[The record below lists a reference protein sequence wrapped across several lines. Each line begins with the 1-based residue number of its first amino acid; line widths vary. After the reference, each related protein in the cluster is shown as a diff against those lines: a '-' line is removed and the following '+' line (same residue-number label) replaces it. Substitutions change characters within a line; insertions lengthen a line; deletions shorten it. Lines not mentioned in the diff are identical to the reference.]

1 MTRCRDVTG
10 HTASTASAR
19 IVDANALTDAQDT
32 CDERSTLPDDAQ
44 ALIARTDWSRTPLGA
59 SGTWP
64 QSLRTAV
71 DIVIHSPMPML
82 LLWGP
87 QLTQIYNNGFAMLAG
102 SKHPH
107 AFGQPAHLIWPELQ
121 DFTDPI
127 YRAVLQGQVRTY
139 SERRFTLQR
148 QGVESDFWLDLTYSP
163 IRDENT
169 QVAGIL
175 VTAIETNERRR
186 IALELQRRSEESLKA
201 QRDTEERLQLA
212 LAATDAVGTWDW
224 DIGEDRFIADAHFAQ
239 LHGIDPAHASQL
251 PISDYLQGV
260 HPEDRALIAR
270 SIKHCIT
277 HGTEYAEEYRLL
289 KADGELRWV
298 FARGRCYKDHH
309 GRPVRFLG
317 AALDLTE
324 RKHTEQALRQSQ
336 TELQLIINAM
346 PILISYVD
354 HEERFRLNNAA
365 YLDWY
370 GLTPQELYGRTIRE
384 VIGEE
389 AYFLRAPYIA
399 EALAG
404 RPCSF
409 SLYTPHRDGSNRHAL
424 MNYLPRHGADGSVNG
439 FYIFVIDE
447 SERKKTEEALR
458 NLNETLEERV
468 SARTEQL
475 AQANQRLQNEMFER
489 ERAEDAL
496 RHAQKMEAV
505 GQLTGG
511 IAHDFNNMLTGIIGS
526 LDLMQRYIADGR
538 ADEIGRF
545 TEAAVSSA
553 NRAAALTH
561 RLLAFSRRQS
571 LDRKTLNVNELIH
584 SLEDL
589 IRRTKGDPIEL
600 TLRLA
605 DDVWP
610 ISTDVSQLENALLNL
625 VINARDAMPDGGE
638 LLIETANVY
647 LDGNDITTLEPVKA
661 GDYLM
666 LAVSDNGT
674 GMTPSVR
681 AKAFDPFFTTKPIGQ
696 GTGLGLSM
704 IYGFAQQS
712 GGHVS
717 LDSLP
722 NQGTCVRLYLPRL
735 NLLEPERPVVETLSA
750 APTAT
755 CGETVVVVEDDP
767 AVRMLVLD
775 LLKELGYLAHE
786 AADASAA
793 LPLLESELR
802 VDLLVTDVGLP
813 GMNGRQLAEIARQH
827 RPGLKVLFMTGY
839 AQKAAERQG
848 FLEDGMDMVAKPF
861 SIEVLANKIRE
872 MINQTPSLEA

>member
-1 MTRCRDVTG
+1 M
-10 HTASTASAR
+10 
-19 IVDANALTDAQDT
+19 NAAPT
-32 CDERSTLPDDAQ
+32 PDDAQ
-44 ALIARTDWSRTPLGA
+44 ALIARIDWSRTPLGA
-59 SGTWP
+59 AGTWP

-148 QGVESDFWLDLTYSP
+148 EGKESDFWLDLTYSP
-163 IRDENT
+163 IRDEDA

-239 LHGIDPAHASQL
+239 LHGIDPALASQL

-409 SLYTPHRDGSNRHAL
+409 SLYTPHRDGSSRHAL

-468 SARTEQL
+468 NARTEQL

>member
-1 MTRCRDVTG
+1 MNAVPTG
-10 HTASTASAR
+10 S
-19 IVDANALTDAQDT
+19 
-32 CDERSTLPDDAQ
+32 DAQ
-44 ALIARTDWSRTPLGA
+44 ALIARLDWTCTPLGA
-59 SGTWP
+59 ASDWP

-87 QLTQIYNNGFAMLAG
+87 QLTQIYNDGFALLAG

-107 AFGQPAHLIWPELQ
+107 AFGQPTHQIWPELK

-127 YRAVLQGQVRTY
+127 YSAVLQGQVRTY
-139 SERRFTLQR
+139 SEQRFTLQR
-148 QGVESDFWLDLTYSP
+148 DGNDSDFWLDLTYSP
-163 IRDENT
+163 IRDEHAD
-169 QVAGIL
+169 VAGIL

-186 IALELQRRSEESLKA
+186 IALELEQRSAASLKA
-201 QRDTEERLQLA
+201 QRETEERLQLA

-239 LHGIDPAHASQL
+239 LHGIDPLLASQL
-251 PISDYLQGV
+251 PISDYLEAV
-260 HPEDRALIAR
+260 HPEDRSMVTR
-270 SIKHCIT
+270 GIKQCIT
-277 HGTEYAEEYRLL
+277 QGSEYAEEYRLL
-289 KADGELRWV
+289 QPDGQLRWV

-309 GRPVRFLG
+309 GRPIRFLG

-354 HEERFRLNNAA
+354 SEERFRLNNAA

-384 VIGEE
+384 VLGEE
-389 AYFLRAPYIA
+389 AYALRAEYIA

-404 RPCSF
+404 RTCCF
-409 SLYTPHRDGSNRHAL
+409 SISTPHRDGSTRQAL
-424 MNYLPRHGADGSVNG
+424 MNYLPRHGPDGAVNG

-447 SERKKTEEALR
+447 TERKQTEEALR

-468 SARTEQL
+468 AARTQQL
-475 AQANQRLQNEMFER
+475 AEANQRLQNEMFER

-538 ADEIGRF
+538 TAEIGRF

-571 LDRKTLNVNELIH
+571 LDRKPLNANELIH

-589 IRRTKGDPIEL
+589 LSRTKGDHIEL
-600 TLRLA
+600 KLQLA
-605 DDVWP
+605 DEAWP
-610 ISTDVSQLENALLNL
+610 VSTDVSQLENALLNL

-638 LLIETANVY
+638 LRIETANVY
-647 LDGNDITTLEPVKA
+647 LDSSDINILEPVKA

-666 LAVSDNGT
+666 IAVSDNGT
-674 GMTPSVR
+674 GMTPKVL

-717 LDSLP
+717 LFSLP
-722 NQGTCVRLYLPRL
+722 GQGTSVRLFLPRL
-735 NLLEPERPVVETLSA
+735 HEMEPQDVLAPVIGEAPSA
-750 APTAT
+750 IA
-755 CGETVVVVEDDP
+755 GETVVLVEDDP
-767 AVRMLVLD
+767 AVRMLVFD
-775 LLKELGYLAHE
+775 LLKELGYRAHE
-786 AADASAA
+786 AEDAKTA
-793 LPLLESELR
+793 LPLLESDLR

-827 RPGLKVLFMTGY
+827 RPELKVLFMTGY
-839 AQKAAERQG
+839 AEMAAERQS
-848 FLEDGMDMVAKPF
+848 FLEEGMDMVAKPF
-861 SIEVLANKIRE
+861 SVDLLANKIRT
-872 MINQTPSLEA
+872 MIGQPE

>member
-1 MTRCRDVTG
+1 M
-10 HTASTASAR
+10 
-19 IVDANALTDAQDT
+19 NAVPT
-32 CDERSTLPDDAQ
+32 SNDAQ
-44 ALIARTDWSRTPLGA
+44 ALIARTDWSRSPLGA
-59 SGTWP
+59 AGTWP

-82 LLWGP
+82 LMWGP
-87 QLTQIYNNGFAMLAG
+87 ELTQIYNNGFALLAG

-107 AFGQPAHLIWPELQ
+107 AFGQPAHQIWPELR

-127 YRAVLQGQVRTY
+127 YSAVLQGQVRTY
-139 SERRFTLQR
+139 SEQRFTLQR
-148 QGVESDFWLDLTYSP
+148 DGKDSEFWLDLTYSP
-163 IRDENT
+163 IRDENA

-186 IALELQRRSEESLKA
+186 IALELQQRSDESLRV

-239 LHGIDPAHASQL
+239 LHGIDPARAGQL
-251 PISDYLQGV
+251 PISDYLNGV
-260 HPEDRALIAR
+260 HPEDRALLAR

-289 KADGELRWV
+289 LPGGEQRWV

-324 RKHTEQALRQSQ
+324 RKQTEHALRQSQ
-336 TELQLIINAM
+336 TELQLVINAM

-389 AYFLRAPYIA
+389 AYFLRSPYIG

-409 SLYTPHRDGSNRHAL
+409 SLYTPHRDGSTRHAL
-424 MNYLPRHGADGSVNG
+424 MNYLPRHGADGAVNG

-475 AQANQRLQNEMFER
+475 AQANERLQNEMFER

-526 LDLMQRYIADGR
+526 LDLMQRYIANGR

-545 TEAAVSSA
+545 TDAAVSSA

-571 LDRKTLNVNELIH
+571 LDRKTLDVNALIR

-589 IRRTKGDPIEL
+589 IRRTKGDPIAL

-605 DDVWP
+605 ENLWP
-610 ISTDVSQLENALLNL
+610 VSTDVSQLENALLNL

-666 LAVSDNGT
+666 LAVSDNGS
-674 GMTPSVR
+674 GMTPSVLS
-681 AKAFDPFFTTKPIGQ
+681 KAFDPFFTTKPIGQ

-717 LDSLP
+717 LDSVP
-722 NQGTCVRLYLPRL
+722 GQGTCVRLYLPRL
-735 NLLEPERPVVETLSA
+735 HGSEPERPEAELVEQPASIA
-750 APTAT
+750 A
-755 CGETVVVVEDDP
+755 GETVMVVEDDP

-775 LLKELGYLAHE
+775 LLRELGYNGYE
-786 AADASAA
+786 AEDAKTA
-793 LPLLESELR
+793 LPLLESNVR
-802 VDLLVTDVGLP
+802 VDLLITDVGLP
-813 GMNGRQLAEIARQH
+813 GMNGRQMAEIARQH
-827 RPGLKVLFMTGY
+827 HPKLKVLFMTGY

-861 SIEVLANKIRE
+861 SIELLASKIRT
-872 MINQTPSLEA
+872 MISDTP

>member
-1 MTRCRDVTG
+1 M
-10 HTASTASAR
+10 
-19 IVDANALTDAQDT
+19 NAAP
-32 CDERSTLPDDAQ
+32 SPDDAQ

-59 SGTWP
+59 AGTWP

-148 QGVESDFWLDLTYSP
+148 EGKESDFWLDLTYSP

-239 LHGIDPAHASQL
+239 LHGIDPALASLL

-424 MNYLPRHGADGSVNG
+424 MNYLPRHGADGAVNG

-605 DDVWP
+605 GDVWP

>member
-1 MTRCRDVTG
+1 M
-10 HTASTASAR
+10 
-19 IVDANALTDAQDT
+19 NAVPNTN
-32 CDERSTLPDDAQ
+32 DAQ
-44 ALIARTDWSRTPLGA
+44 ALIARTDWGRSPLGTA
-59 SGTWP
+59 GTWP

-87 QLTQIYNNGFAMLAG
+87 QLTQIYNDGFALLAG

-107 AFGQPAHLIWPELQ
+107 AFGQPAHQIWPELR

-127 YRAVLQGQVRTY
+127 YSAVLQGQVRTY

-148 QGVESDFWLDLTYSP
+148 DGKESDFWLDLTYSP
-163 IRDENT
+163 IRDESA

-186 IALELQRRSEESLKA
+186 IALELQQRSEDSLKA
-201 QRDTEERLQLA
+201 QRESEERLQLA

-239 LHGIDPAHASQL
+239 LHGIDPGMAGQL
-251 PISDYLQGV
+251 PISEYLHGV

-289 KADGELRWV
+289 QANGEVRWV

-309 GRPVRFLG
+309 GRPMRFLG

-409 SLYTPHRDGSNRHAL
+409 SLYTPHRDGSQRHAL
-424 MNYLPRHGADGSVNG
+424 MNYLPRHGADGAVNG

-447 SERKKTEEALR
+447 TERKKTEEALR

-468 SARTEQL
+468 GARTEQL

-526 LDLMQRYIADGR
+526 LDLMQRYIASGR

-545 TEAAVSSA
+545 TDAAVSSA

-571 LDRKTLNVNELIH
+571 LDRKTLDVNELIR

-600 TLRLA
+600 KLHLA
-605 DDVWP
+605 DNVWP
-610 ISTDVSQLENALLNL
+610 VSTDVSQLENALLNL

-647 LDGNDITTLEPVKA
+647 LDGNDITTLELVKA

-681 AKAFDPFFTTKPIGQ
+681 SKAFDPFFTTKPIGQ

-722 NQGTCVRLYLPRL
+722 GQGTCVRLYLPRL
-735 NLLEPERPVVETLSA
+735 YALEPERPVIEAVTETHA
-750 APTAT
+750 VAT
-755 CGETVVVVEDDP
+755 GETVVVVEDDP
-767 AVRMLVLD
+767 AVRMLVMD
-775 LLKELGYLAHE
+775 LLKELGYRAHE
-786 AADASAA
+786 AEDAKGA
-793 LPLLESELR
+793 LPLLESDLR

-813 GMNGRQLAEIARQH
+813 GMNGRQMAEIARQH
-827 RPGLKVLFMTGY
+827 HPGLKVLFMTGY

-861 SIEVLANKIRE
+861 SIEQLAGKIRT
-872 MINQTPSLEA
+872 MISQNP

>member
-1 MTRCRDVTG
+1 M
-10 HTASTASAR
+10 
-19 IVDANALTDAQDT
+19 NAAPT
-32 CDERSTLPDDAQ
+32 PDDAQ
-44 ALIARTDWSRTPLGA
+44 ALIARIDWARTPLGA
-59 SGTWP
+59 AGTWP

-148 QGVESDFWLDLTYSP
+148 EGKESDFWLDLTYSP
-163 IRDENT
+163 IRDEDA

-270 SIKHCIT
+270 AIKHCIT

-409 SLYTPHRDGSNRHAL
+409 SLYTPHRDGSSRHAL

-538 ADEIGRF
+538 AEEIGRF

>member
-1 MTRCRDVTG
+1 M
-10 HTASTASAR
+10 
-19 IVDANALTDAQDT
+19 NAVPTH
-32 CDERSTLPDDAQ
+32 DDAQ
-44 ALIARTDWSRTPLGA
+44 ALIARTDWSRSPLGDA
-59 SGTWP
+59 SAWP

-71 DIVIHSPMPML
+71 DIVLHSPMPML

-102 SKHPH
+102 NKHPH
-107 AFGQPAHLIWPELQ
+107 AFGQPAHLVWPELR

-127 YRAVLQGQVRTY
+127 YSAVLQGQVRTY

-148 QGVESDFWLDLTYSP
+148 EGQESDFWLDLTYSP
-163 IRDENT
+163 IRDET
-169 QVAGIL
+169 AQVAGIL

-186 IALELQRRSEESLKA
+186 IALELKQRSEESLKA
-201 QRDTEERLQLA
+201 QRESEERLQLA

-224 DIGEDRFIADAHFAQ
+224 DIGEDRFIADSHFAQ
-239 LHGIDPAHASQL
+239 LHGVDPARADQL
-251 PISDYLQGV
+251 PISAYLQGV
-260 HPEDRALIAR
+260 HPEDRAMIAR

-289 KADGELRWV
+289 QPDGELRWV

-354 HEERFRLNNAA
+354 REERFRLNNAA

-370 GLTPQELYGRTIRE
+370 GLTPQELYGRTIRD

-404 RPCSF
+404 RSCSF
-409 SLYTPHRDGSNRHAL
+409 SLYTTHRDGSNRHAL
-424 MNYLPRHGADGSVNG
+424 MNYLPRHGADGAVNG

-447 SERKKTEEALR
+447 TERKKTEEALR

-538 ADEIGRF
+538 ANEIGRF

-571 LDRKTLNVNELIH
+571 LDRKQLNVNELIH

-600 TLRLA
+600 KLQLA
-605 DDVWP
+605 DDLWP
-610 ISTDVSQLENALLNL
+610 VSTDVSQLENALLNL

-647 LDGNDITTLEPVKA
+647 LDGSDITTLEPVKA

-666 LAVSDNGT
+666 LAVSDNGS
-674 GMTPSVR
+674 GMTASVR
-681 AKAFDPFFTTKPIGQ
+681 SKAFDPFFTTKPIGQ

-722 NQGTCVRLYLPRL
+722 GQGTCVRLYLPRL
-735 NLLEPERPVVETLSA
+735 QGLELERPASA
-750 APTAT
+750 PIQQPALAAT
-755 CGETVVVVEDDP
+755 GETVVVVEDDP

-775 LLKELGYLAHE
+775 LLRELGYQAFE
-786 AADASAA
+786 AEDAKTA
-793 LPLLESELR
+793 LPLLESDLR

-827 RPGLKVLFMTGY
+827 RPGLKILFMTGY

-861 SIEVLANKIRE
+861 AIELLANKIRT
-872 MINQTPSLEA
+872 MISQNP

>member
-1 MTRCRDVTG
+1 M
-10 HTASTASAR
+10 
-19 IVDANALTDAQDT
+19 NAVPTH
-32 CDERSTLPDDAQ
+32 DDAQ
-44 ALIARTDWSRTPLGA
+44 ALIARTDWSRSPLGDA
-59 SGTWP
+59 SAWP

-71 DIVIHSPMPML
+71 DIVLHSPMPML

-102 SKHPH
+102 NKHPH
-107 AFGQPAHLIWPELQ
+107 AFGQPAHLVWPELR

-127 YRAVLQGQVRTY
+127 YSAVLQGQVRTY

-148 QGVESDFWLDLTYSP
+148 EGQESDFWLDLTYSP
-163 IRDENT
+163 IRDET
-169 QVAGIL
+169 AQVAGIL

-186 IALELQRRSEESLKA
+186 IALELKQRSEESLKA
-201 QRDTEERLQLA
+201 QRESEERLQLA

-224 DIGEDRFIADAHFAQ
+224 DIGEDRFIADSHFAQ
-239 LHGIDPAHASQL
+239 LHGVDPARADQL
-251 PISDYLQGV
+251 PISAYLQGV
-260 HPEDRALIAR
+260 HPEDRAMIAR

-289 KADGELRWV
+289 QPDGELRWV

-354 HEERFRLNNAA
+354 REERFRLNNAA

-370 GLTPQELYGRTIRE
+370 GLTPQELYGRTIRD

-404 RPCSF
+404 RSCSF
-409 SLYTPHRDGSNRHAL
+409 SLYTTHRDGSNRHAL
-424 MNYLPRHGADGSVNG
+424 MNYLPRHGADGAVNG

-447 SERKKTEEALR
+447 TERKKTEEALR

-538 ADEIGRF
+538 ANEIGRF

-571 LDRKTLNVNELIH
+571 LDRKQLNVNELIH

-600 TLRLA
+600 KLQLA
-605 DDVWP
+605 DDLWP
-610 ISTDVSQLENALLNL
+610 VSTDVSQLENALLNL

-647 LDGNDITTLEPVKA
+647 LDGSDITTLEPVKA

-666 LAVSDNGT
+666 LAVSDNGS
-674 GMTPSVR
+674 GMTASVR
-681 AKAFDPFFTTKPIGQ
+681 SKAFDPFFTTKPIGQ

-722 NQGTCVRLYLPRL
+722 GQGTCVRLYLPRL
-735 NLLEPERPVVETLSA
+735 QGLELERPASA
-750 APTAT
+750 PIQQPAPAAT
-755 CGETVVVVEDDP
+755 GETVVVVEDDP

-775 LLKELGYLAHE
+775 LLRELGYQAFE
-786 AADASAA
+786 AEDAKTA
-793 LPLLESELR
+793 LPLLESDLR

-827 RPGLKVLFMTGY
+827 RPGLKILFMTGY

-861 SIEVLANKIRE
+861 AIELLANKIRT
-872 MINQTPSLEA
+872 MISQNP

>member
-1 MTRCRDVTG
+1 MNATP
-10 HTASTASAR
+10 TAS
-19 IVDANALTDAQDT
+19 
-32 CDERSTLPDDAQ
+32 EAQ
-44 ALIARTDWSRTPLGA
+44 ALIARIDWASSPLGA
-59 SGTWP
+59 ASTWP

-87 QLTQIYNNGFAMLAG
+87 QLTQIYNDGFALLAG

-107 AFGQPAHLIWPELQ
+107 AFGQPTHLIWPELK

-127 YRAVLQGQVRTY
+127 YSAVLQGQVRTY
-139 SERRFTLQR
+139 SEQRFTLQR
-148 QGVESDFWLDLTYSP
+148 EGRDSDFWLDLTYSP
-163 IRDENT
+163 IRDESAE
-169 QVAGIL
+169 VAGIL

-186 IALELQRRSEESLKA
+186 IALELEQRSAASLKA
-201 QRDTEERLQLA
+201 QRETEERLQLA

-224 DIGEDRFIADAHFAQ
+224 DISEDRFIADAHFAQ
-239 LHGIDPAHASQL
+239 LHSIDPAMASQL
-251 PISDYLQGV
+251 PISEYLHGV

-277 HGTEYAEEYRLL
+277 HGSEYAEEYRLL
-289 KADGELRWV
+289 QTDGQMRWV

-309 GRPVRFLG
+309 GRPMRFLG

-354 HEERFRLNNAA
+354 REERFRLNNAA

-370 GLTPQELYGRTIRE
+370 GLTPQELYGRTILE
-384 VIGEE
+384 VLGEE
-389 AYFLRAPYIA
+389 AYALRAPYIT
-399 EALAG
+399 EALSG
-404 RPCSF
+404 RPCCF
-409 SLYTPHRDGSNRHAL
+409 SISTPHRDGSIRQAL
-424 MNYLPRHGADGSVNG
+424 MNYLPRHGPDGAVNG

-447 SERKKTEEALR
+447 TERKKTEEALR

-468 SARTEQL
+468 AARTRQL
-475 AQANQRLQNEMFER
+475 AEANERLQNEMFER

-538 ADEIGRF
+538 ANEISRF

-571 LDRKTLNVNELIH
+571 LNRKPLNPNDLIH

-589 IRRTKGDPIEL
+589 FSRTKGDHIAL
-600 TLRLA
+600 KLQLA
-605 DDVWP
+605 ENIWRV
-610 ISTDVSQLENALLNL
+610 STDLSQLENALLNL

-638 LLIETANVY
+638 LQIETANVY

-661 GDYLM
+661 GDYVM
-666 LAVSDNGT
+666 ISVSDNGT
-674 GMTPSVR
+674 GMTPSVL

-717 LDSLP
+717 LFSLP
-722 NQGTCVRLYLPRL
+722 GRGTSVRLYLPRL
-735 NLLEPERPVVETLSA
+735 HSTEPDNVLSPIVGEAPA
-750 APTAT
+750 AIA
-755 CGETVVVVEDDP
+755 GETVMLVEDDA
-767 AVRMLVLD
+767 AVRMLVMD
-775 LLKELGYLAHE
+775 LLKELGYRAHE
-786 AADASAA
+786 AEDAKGA
-793 LPLLESELR
+793 LPVLESDLR

-827 RPGLKVLFMTGY
+827 RPELKVLFMTGY
-839 AQKAAERQG
+839 AQIAAERQG
-848 FLEDGMDMVAKPF
+848 FLEEGMDMVAKPF
-861 SIEVLANKIRE
+861 SIDLLANKIRT
-872 MINQTPSLEA
+872 MISQPN

>member
-1 MTRCRDVTG
+1 M
-10 HTASTASAR
+10 
-19 IVDANALTDAQDT
+19 NAAP
-32 CDERSTLPDDAQ
+32 SPDDAQ

-148 QGVESDFWLDLTYSP
+148 EGIESDFWLDLTYSP

-239 LHGIDPAHASQL
+239 LHGIDPAQASQL

-317 AALDLTE
+317 AALDLTD

-409 SLYTPHRDGSNRHAL
+409 SLYTPHRDGSSRHAL
-424 MNYLPRHGADGSVNG
+424 MNYLPRHGADGAVNG

-538 ADEIGRF
+538 AHEIGRF

-722 NQGTCVRLYLPRL
+722 DHGTCVRLYLPRL
-735 NLLEPERPVVETLSA
+735 NLLEPEHPLVEPTSA

>member
-1 MTRCRDVTG
+1 M
-10 HTASTASAR
+10 
-19 IVDANALTDAQDT
+19 NAVPTTDNT
-32 CDERSTLPDDAQ
+32 Q
-44 ALIARTDWSRTPLGA
+44 ALIARTDWSQSPLGA
-59 SGTWP
+59 AAGWP

-87 QLTQIYNNGFAMLAG
+87 QLTQIYNDGFAVLAG
-102 SKHPH
+102 SKHPE
-107 AFGQPAHLIWPELQ
+107 AFGRATHEVWPEVR
-121 DFTDPI
+121 DFSEPI
-127 YRAVLQGQVRTY
+127 YQAVLQGQVRSF
-139 SERRFTLQR
+139 SERRFTVQR
-148 QGVESDFWLDLTYSP
+148 DGKEIDFWLDLTYSP
-163 IRDENT
+163 IRDET
-169 QVAGIL
+169 AQVAGIL

-186 IALELQRRSEESLKA
+186 VAVELQRRSEESLKA
-201 QRDTEERLQLA
+201 QRQSEERLQLA

-224 DIGEDRFIADAHFAQ
+224 DIGEDRFIADAHFAE
-239 LHGIDPAHASQL
+239 LHGVDPAKAAQL
-251 PISDYLQGV
+251 PISDYLHGV
-260 HPEDRALIAR
+260 HPEDRAMVAR
-270 SIKHCIT
+270 GIKHCIT
-277 HGTEYAEEYRLL
+277 HGTEYTEEYRLL
-289 KADGELRWV
+289 QADGTLRWV

-354 HEERFRLNNAA
+354 AEQRFRLNNAA

-404 RPCSF
+404 RSCSF
-409 SLYTPHRDGSNRHAL
+409 SLYTPHRDGSTRHAL
-424 MNYLPRHGADGSVNG
+424 MNYLPRHGADGAVNG

-447 SERKKTEEALR
+447 TERKKTEEALR

-526 LDLMQRYIADGR
+526 LDLMQRYIANGR

-545 TEAAVSSA
+545 AEAAVSSA

-571 LDRKTLNVNELIH
+571 LDRKQLNVNELVR

-589 IRRTKGDPIEL
+589 IRRTKGDPIDL
-600 TLRLA
+600 QLRLP
-605 DDVWP
+605 DDLWP
-610 ISTDVSQLENALLNL
+610 VSTDVSQLENALLNL
-625 VINARDAMPDGGE
+625 VINARDAMPEGGV
-638 LLIETANVY
+638 LLIQTANVY
-647 LDGNDITTLEPVKA
+647 LDSSDITILEPVKA
-661 GDYLM
+661 GEYVM

-674 GMTPSVR
+674 GMTASIR
-681 AKAFDPFFTTKPIGQ
+681 SKAFDPFFTTKPIGQ

-717 LDSLP
+717 LDSVP
-722 NQGTCVRLYLPRL
+722 GQGTCVRLYLPRL
-735 NLLEPERPVVETLSA
+735 LTLAPEPSA
-750 APTAT
+750 VGAGELIAASAS
-755 CGETVVVVEDDP
+755 GETAIVVEDDP

-775 LLKELGYLAHE
+775 LLKELGYNTFE
-786 AADASAA
+786 AENAKTA
-793 LPLLESELR
+793 LPLLESAQR
-802 VDLLVTDVGLP
+802 VDLLITDVGLP

-827 RPGLKVLFMTGY
+827 RAGLKVLFMTGY
-839 AQKAAERQG
+839 AQIAAERQG

-861 SIEVLANKIRE
+861 VLEVLASKIRKL
-872 MINQTPSLEA
+872 IHPTP

>member
-1 MTRCRDVTG
+1 M
-10 HTASTASAR
+10 
-19 IVDANALTDAQDT
+19 NAVPNTN
-32 CDERSTLPDDAQ
+32 DAQ
-44 ALIARTDWSRTPLGA
+44 ALIARTDWSRSPLGA

-87 QLTQIYNNGFAMLAG
+87 QLTQIYNNGFALLAG
-102 SKHPH
+102 NKHPH
-107 AFGQPAHLIWPELQ
+107 AFGQPAHQIWPELR

-127 YRAVLQGQVRTY
+127 YSAVLQGQVRTY

-148 QGVESDFWLDLTYSP
+148 DGQDSDFWLDLTYSP
-163 IRDENT
+163 IRDESA

-186 IALELQRRSEESLKA
+186 IALELQQRSEDSLKA
-201 QRDTEERLQLA
+201 QRESEERLQLA

-239 LHGIDPAHASQL
+239 LHGVDPALAGQL
-251 PISDYLQGV
+251 PISEYLHGV

-289 KADGELRWV
+289 QANGELRWV

-309 GRPVRFLG
+309 GRPMRFLG

-370 GLTPQELYGRTIRE
+370 GLTPQELYGRTVRE

-409 SLYTPHRDGSNRHAL
+409 SLYTPHRDGSQRHAL
-424 MNYLPRHGADGSVNG
+424 MNYLPRHGADGAVNG

-447 SERKKTEEALR
+447 TERKKTEEALR

-526 LDLMQRYIADGR
+526 LDLMQRYIASGR

-545 TEAAVSSA
+545 TDAAVSSA

-571 LDRKTLNVNELIH
+571 LDRKTIDVNELIH

-600 TLRLA
+600 KLRLA
-605 DDVWP
+605 DSVWAV
-610 ISTDVSQLENALLNL
+610 STDVSQLENALLNL

-681 AKAFDPFFTTKPIGQ
+681 SKAFDPFFTTKPIGQ

-722 NQGTCVRLYLPRL
+722 GQGTCVRLYLPRL
-735 NLLEPERPVVETLSA
+735 YALEPERPVIETVTEVPA
-750 APTAT
+750 VAT
-755 CGETVVVVEDDP
+755 GETVVVVEDDP
-767 AVRMLVLD
+767 AVRMLVMD
-775 LLKELGYLAHE
+775 LLKELGYRAHE
-786 AADASAA
+786 AEDAKGA
-793 LPLLESELR
+793 LPLLESDLR

-813 GMNGRQLAEIARQH
+813 GMNGRQMAEIARQH

-861 SIEVLANKIRE
+861 SIEQLAGKIRT
-872 MINQTPSLEA
+872 MISQNP

>member
-1 MTRCRDVTG
+1 M
-10 HTASTASAR
+10 
-19 IVDANALTDAQDT
+19 NAVPNTN
-32 CDERSTLPDDAQ
+32 DAQ
-44 ALIARTDWSRTPLGA
+44 ALIARTDWSRSPLGA

-87 QLTQIYNNGFAMLAG
+87 QLTQIYNNGFALLAG

-107 AFGQPAHLIWPELQ
+107 AFGQPAHQIWPELR

-127 YRAVLQGQVRTY
+127 YSAVLQGQVRTY

-148 QGVESDFWLDLTYSP
+148 DGKDSDFWLDLTYSP
-163 IRDENT
+163 IRDESA

-186 IALELQRRSEESLKA
+186 IALELQQRSEDSLKA
-201 QRDTEERLQLA
+201 QRQSEERLQLA

-239 LHGIDPAHASQL
+239 LHGVDPALAGQL
-251 PISDYLQGV
+251 PISEYLHGV
-260 HPEDRALIAR
+260 HPEDRAMIAR

-289 KADGELRWV
+289 QANGELRWV

-309 GRPVRFLG
+309 GRPMRFLG

-354 HEERFRLNNAA
+354 HEQRFRLNNAA

-409 SLYTPHRDGSNRHAL
+409 SLYTPHRDGSQRHAL
-424 MNYLPRHGADGSVNG
+424 MNYLPRHGADGAVNG

-447 SERKKTEEALR
+447 TERKKTEEALR

-526 LDLMQRYIADGR
+526 LDLMQRYIANGR

-545 TEAAVSSA
+545 TDAAVSSA

-571 LDRKTLNVNELIH
+571 LDRKTIDVNELIH

-600 TLRLA
+600 KLRLA
-605 DDVWP
+605 DNVWSV
-610 ISTDVSQLENALLNL
+610 STDVSQLENALLNL

-681 AKAFDPFFTTKPIGQ
+681 SKAFDPFFTTKPIGQ

-722 NQGTCVRLYLPRL
+722 GQGTCVRLYLPRL
-735 NLLEPERPVVETLSA
+735 HAPEPEQPLAETVSET
-750 APTAT
+750 PTPAT
-755 CGETVVVVEDDP
+755 GENVVVVEDDP
-767 AVRMLVLD
+767 AVRMLVMD
-775 LLKELGYLAHE
+775 LLKELGYRAHE
-786 AADASAA
+786 AEDAKSA
-793 LPLLESELR
+793 LPLLESDMR
-802 VDLLVTDVGLP
+802 IDLLVTDVGLP
-813 GMNGRQLAEIARQH
+813 GMNGRQMAEIARQH

-861 SIEVLANKIRE
+861 SIEQLAGKIRT
-872 MINQTPSLEA
+872 MISQNP

>member
-1 MTRCRDVTG
+1 MNATP
-10 HTASTASAR
+10 TAS
-19 IVDANALTDAQDT
+19 
-32 CDERSTLPDDAQ
+32 DAQ
-44 ALIARTDWSRTPLGA
+44 ALIARIDWASSPLGA
-59 SGTWP
+59 ASTWP

-87 QLTQIYNNGFAMLAG
+87 QLTQIYNDGFALLSG

-107 AFGQPAHLIWPELQ
+107 AFGQPTHLIWPELK

-127 YRAVLQGQVRTY
+127 YSAVLQGQVRTY
-139 SERRFTLQR
+139 SEQRFTLQR
-148 QGVESDFWLDLTYSP
+148 EGRETDFWLDLTYSP
-163 IRDENT
+163 IRDESAE
-169 QVAGIL
+169 VAGIL

-186 IALELQRRSEESLKA
+186 IALELEQRSAASLKA
-201 QRDTEERLQLA
+201 QRETEERLQLA

-224 DIGEDRFIADAHFAQ
+224 DISEDRFIADANFAQ
-239 LHGIDPAHASQL
+239 LHGIDPAMASQL
-251 PISDYLQGV
+251 PISEYLHGV
-260 HPEDRALIAR
+260 HPQDRALIAR

-289 KADGELRWV
+289 QTDGQMRWV

-309 GRPVRFLG
+309 GRPMRFLG

-346 PILISYVD
+346 PVLISYVD
-354 HEERFRLNNAA
+354 REERFRLNNAA

-370 GLTPQELYGRTIRE
+370 GLTPQELYGLTILE
-384 VIGEE
+384 VLGEE
-389 AYFLRAPYIA
+389 AYALCVPYIT
-399 EALAG
+399 EALSG

-409 SLYTPHRDGSNRHAL
+409 SISTPHRDGSIRQAL
-424 MNYLPRHGADGSVNG
+424 MNYLPRHGADGAVNG

-447 SERKKTEEALR
+447 TESKKTEEALR

-468 SARTEQL
+468 AARTRQL
-475 AQANQRLQNEMFER
+475 AETNERLQNEMFER
-489 ERAEDAL
+489 ERAEDTL
-496 RHAQKMEAV
+496 RHAQKMDAV

-538 ADEIGRF
+538 ISEIGRF

-571 LDRKTLNVNELIH
+571 LNRKPLNPNELIH

-589 IRRTKGDPIEL
+589 FRRTKGDHIAL
-600 TLRLA
+600 KLQLA
-605 DDVWP
+605 EDIWR

-625 VINARDAMPDGGE
+625 VINARDAMPDGGV
-638 LLIETANVY
+638 LQIETANVY
-647 LDGNDITTLEPVKA
+647 LDGSDITTLEPVKA
-661 GDYLM
+661 GDYVM
-666 LAVSDNGT
+666 ITVSDNGA
-674 GMTPSVR
+674 GMTPLVL

-717 LDSLP
+717 LFSLP
-722 NQGTCVRLYLPRL
+722 ERGTSVRLYLPRL
-735 NLLEPERPVVETLSA
+735 HSVEPEKALSPPIGEAPA
-750 APTAT
+750 AIA
-755 CGETVVVVEDDP
+755 GETVMLVEDDA

-775 LLKELGYLAHE
+775 LLKELGYRAHE
-786 AADASAA
+786 AEDAKGA
-793 LPLLESELR
+793 LPVLESDLR

-827 RPGLKVLFMTGY
+827 RPELKVLFMTGY
-839 AQKAAERQG
+839 AEIAAERQG
-848 FLEDGMDMVAKPF
+848 FLEEGMDMVAKPF
-861 SIEVLANKIRE
+861 SIDLLANKIRT
-872 MINQTPSLEA
+872 MIGQPH

>member
-1 MTRCRDVTG
+1 M
-10 HTASTASAR
+10 
-19 IVDANALTDAQDT
+19 NAVPNTH
-32 CDERSTLPDDAQ
+32 DAQ
-44 ALIARTDWSRTPLGA
+44 ALITRTDWSRSPLGHA
-59 SGTWP
+59 DTWP

-71 DIVIHSPMPML
+71 DIVLHSPMPML

-87 QLTQIYNNGFAMLAG
+87 QLTQIYNDGFALLAG

-107 AFGQPAHLIWPELQ
+107 AFGQPAHQIWPELR

-127 YRAVLQGQVRTY
+127 YSAVLQGQVRTY

-148 QGVESDFWLDLTYSP
+148 DGKDSDFWLDLTYSP
-163 IRDENT
+163 IRDESA

-186 IALELQRRSEESLKA
+186 IALELKQRSEDSLKA
-201 QRDTEERLQLA
+201 QKETEERLQLA

-224 DIGEDRFIADAHFAQ
+224 DIGEDHFIADAHFAQ
-239 LHGIDPAHASQL
+239 LHGVDPAMARQL
-251 PISDYLQGV
+251 PISEYLHGV
-260 HPEDRALIAR
+260 HPEDRTLIAR

-289 KADGELRWV
+289 QANGEVRWV

-309 GRPVRFLG
+309 GRPMRFLG

-354 HEERFRLNNAA
+354 REERFRLNNAA

-370 GLTPQELYGRTIRE
+370 GLTPQELCGRTIRE

-409 SLYTPHRDGSNRHAL
+409 SLYTPHRDGSQRHAL
-424 MNYLPRHGADGSVNG
+424 MNYLPRHGPDGAVNG

-447 SERKKTEEALR
+447 TERKKTEEALR

-475 AQANQRLQNEMFER
+475 ARANQRLQNEMFER

-526 LDLMQRYIADGR
+526 LDLMQRYIASGR
-538 ADEIGRF
+538 TDEIGRF

-571 LDRKTLNVNELIH
+571 LDRKTIDVNELIH

-589 IRRTKGDPIEL
+589 IRRTKGDPIAL
-600 TLRLA
+600 KLRLA
-605 DDVWP
+605 DGLWP
-610 ISTDVSQLENALLNL
+610 VSTDVSQLENALLNL
-625 VINARDAMPDGGE
+625 VINARDAMPHGGE
-638 LLIETANVY
+638 LLIETANIY

-681 AKAFDPFFTTKPIGQ
+681 SKAFDPFFTTKPIGQ

-722 NQGTCVRLYLPRL
+722 GQGTCVRLYLPRL
-735 NLLEPERPVVETLSA
+735 HSIVAEQAETAPEAEAAVV
-750 APTAT
+750 AT
-755 CGETVVVVEDDP
+755 GEAVVVVEDDP

-775 LLKELGYLAHE
+775 LLKELGYCAHE
-786 AADASAA
+786 AEDAASA
-793 LPLLESELR
+793 LPLLESDLR

-839 AQKAAERQG
+839 AQNAAERQG

-861 SIEVLANKIRE
+861 SIEQLAAKIRT
-872 MINQTPSLEA
+872 MLSQTP

>member
-1 MTRCRDVTG
+1 M
-10 HTASTASAR
+10 
-19 IVDANALTDAQDT
+19 NAV
-32 CDERSTLPDDAQ
+32 PGNDDAQ
-44 ALIARTDWSRTPLGA
+44 ALITRTDWSNSALGDA
-59 SGTWP
+59 GQWP

-71 DIVIHSPMPML
+71 DIVLHSPMPML

-107 AFGQPAHLIWPELQ
+107 AFGQPAHLIWPELR

-148 QGVESDFWLDLTYSP
+148 DGKDSDFWLDLTYSP
-163 IRDENT
+163 IRDET
-169 QVAGIL
+169 AQVAGIL

-186 IALELQRRSEESLKA
+186 IALELQQRSEDSLKA
-201 QRDTEERLQLA
+201 QQQTEERLQLA

-239 LHGIDPAHASQL
+239 LHGVDPAQASQL

-289 KADGELRWV
+289 QGDGDIRWV

-409 SLYTPHRDGSNRHAL
+409 SLYTPHRDGSIRHAL
-424 MNYLPRHGADGSVNG
+424 MNYLPRHGADGAVNG

-447 SERKKTEEALR
+447 TERKKTEEALR

-538 ADEIGRF
+538 ANEIGRF

-571 LDRKTLNVNELIH
+571 LDRKQLNVNELIH

-589 IRRTKGDPIEL
+589 IRRTKGDQIEL
-600 TLRLA
+600 KLQLA
-605 DDVWP
+605 DDLWP
-610 ISTDVSQLENALLNL
+610 VSTDVSQLENALLNL
-625 VINARDAMPDGGE
+625 VINARDAMPEGGE
-638 LLIETANVY
+638 LLIETVNVY
-647 LDGNDITTLEPVKA
+647 LDGSDITTLEPVKA

-681 AKAFDPFFTTKPIGQ
+681 SKAFDPFFTTKPIGQ

-722 NQGTCVRLYLPRL
+722 GQGTCVRLYLPRL
-735 NLLEPERPVVETLSA
+735 YALEPEHPPTNPVEPPAHLPS
-750 APTAT
+750 
-755 CGETVVVVEDDP
+755 GETVVVVEDDP

-775 LLKELGYLAHE
+775 LLKELGYRAFE
-786 AADASAA
+786 AEDAKSA
-793 LPLLESELR
+793 LPLLESDLR

-813 GMNGRQLAEIARQH
+813 GMNGRQLAEVARQH

-861 SIEVLANKIRE
+861 AIELLASKIRT
-872 MINQTPSLEA
+872 MISQTR

>member
-1 MTRCRDVTG
+1 MNATP
-10 HTASTASAR
+10 TAS
-19 IVDANALTDAQDT
+19 
-32 CDERSTLPDDAQ
+32 DAQ
-44 ALIARTDWSRTPLGA
+44 ALIARIDWTSSPLGA
-59 SGTWP
+59 ASKWP

-87 QLTQIYNNGFAMLAG
+87 QLTQIYNDGFALLAG

-107 AFGQPAHLIWPELQ
+107 AFGQPAHLIWPELK

-127 YRAVLQGQVRTY
+127 YSAVLQGQVRSY
-139 SERRFTLQR
+139 SEQRFTLQR
-148 QGVESDFWLDLTYSP
+148 EGRETDFWLDLTYSP
-163 IRDENT
+163 IRDESAK
-169 QVAGIL
+169 VAGIL

-186 IALELQRRSEESLKA
+186 IALELEQRSAASLKA
-201 QRDTEERLQLA
+201 QRETEERLQLA

-224 DIGEDRFIADAHFAQ
+224 DISEDRFIADAHFAQ
-239 LHGIDPAHASQL
+239 LHGIDPAMASQL
-251 PISDYLQGV
+251 PISEYLHGV
-260 HPEDRALIAR
+260 HPQDRALIAR

-289 KADGELRWV
+289 QTDGQMRWV

-309 GRPVRFLG
+309 GRPMRFLG

-346 PILISYVD
+346 PVLISYVD
-354 HEERFRLNNAA
+354 REERFRLNNAA

-370 GLTPQELYGRTIRE
+370 GLTPQELYGLTILE
-384 VIGEE
+384 VLGEE
-389 AYFLRAPYIA
+389 AYALCAQYIT
-399 EALAG
+399 EALSG
-404 RPCSF
+404 RPCCF
-409 SLYTPHRDGSNRHAL
+409 SISTPHRDGSIRQAL
-424 MNYLPRHGADGSVNG
+424 MNYLPRHGADGAVNG

-447 SERKKTEEALR
+447 TESKKTEEALR

-468 SARTEQL
+468 AARTRQL
-475 AQANQRLQNEMFER
+475 AEANERLQNEMFER
-489 ERAEDAL
+489 ERAEDTL
-496 RHAQKMEAV
+496 RHAQKMDAV

-538 ADEIGRF
+538 VAEIGRF

-571 LDRKTLNVNELIH
+571 LNRKPLNPNELIH

-589 IRRTKGDPIEL
+589 FSRTKGDHIEL
-600 TLRLA
+600 KLQLA
-605 DDVWP
+605 KNIWR

-625 VINARDAMPDGGE
+625 VINARDAMPDGGV
-638 LLIETANVY
+638 LQIETANVY
-647 LDGNDITTLEPVKA
+647 LDGSDITTLEPVKA
-661 GDYLM
+661 GDYVM
-666 LAVSDNGT
+666 ITVSDNGT
-674 GMTPSVR
+674 GMTPLVL

-717 LDSLP
+717 LFSLP
-722 NQGTCVRLYLPRL
+722 ERGTSVRLYLPRL
-735 NLLEPERPVVETLSA
+735 HSAEPEKILSPVGGEAPA
-750 APTAT
+750 AIA
-755 CGETVVVVEDDP
+755 GETVMLVEDDA
-767 AVRMLVLD
+767 AVRMLVMD
-775 LLKELGYLAHE
+775 LLKELGYRAHE
-786 AADASAA
+786 AEDAKSA
-793 LPLLESELR
+793 LPVLESDLR
-802 VDLLVTDVGLP
+802 LDLLVTDVGLP

-827 RPGLKVLFMTGY
+827 RPELKVLFMTGY
-839 AQKAAERQG
+839 AEIAAERQG
-848 FLEDGMDMVAKPF
+848 FLEEGMDMVTKPF
-861 SIEVLANKIRE
+861 SIDLLANKIRA
-872 MINQTPSLEA
+872 MIGQPH

>member
-1 MTRCRDVTG
+1 M
-10 HTASTASAR
+10 
-19 IVDANALTDAQDT
+19 NAVPNTN
-32 CDERSTLPDDAQ
+32 DAQ
-44 ALIARTDWSRTPLGA
+44 ALIARTDWSRSPLGSA
-59 SGTWP
+59 GTWP

-87 QLTQIYNNGFAMLAG
+87 QLTQIYNNGFAVLAG
-102 SKHPH
+102 NKHPH
-107 AFGQPAHLIWPELQ
+107 AFGQPAHQIWPELR

-127 YRAVLQGQVRTY
+127 YSAVLQGQVRTY

-148 QGVESDFWLDLTYSP
+148 DGKESDLWLDLTYSP
-163 IRDENT
+163 IRDESA

-186 IALELQRRSEESLKA
+186 IALELKQRSEESLKA
-201 QRDTEERLQLA
+201 QKQTEERLQLA

-224 DIGEDRFIADAHFAQ
+224 DIGQDRFIADAHFAQ
-239 LHGIDPAHASQL
+239 LHGVDPALASQL
-251 PISDYLQGV
+251 PISEYLHGV

-289 KADGELRWV
+289 QANGDVRWV

-309 GRPVRFLG
+309 GRPMRFLG

-354 HEERFRLNNAA
+354 REERFRLNNAA
-365 YLDWY
+365 YLEWY

-389 AYFLRAPYIA
+389 SYFLRAPYIA

-409 SLYTPHRDGSNRHAL
+409 SLYTPHRDGTQRHAL
-424 MNYLPRHGADGSVNG
+424 MNYLPRHGPDGAVNG

-447 SERKKTEEALR
+447 TERKKTEEALR

-468 SARTEQL
+468 SARTQQL

-526 LDLMQRYIADGR
+526 LDLMQRYIASGR

-545 TEAAVSSA
+545 TDAAVSSA

-605 DDVWP
+605 DNVWP
-610 ISTDVSQLENALLNL
+610 VSTDVSQLENALLNL

-681 AKAFDPFFTTKPIGQ
+681 SKAFDPFFTTKPIGQ

-722 NQGTCVRLYLPRL
+722 GQGTCVRLYLPRL
-735 NLLEPERPVVETLSA
+735 HSLVAEPAVTETVTQTPA
-750 APTAT
+750 AAT
-755 CGETVVVVEDDP
+755 GETVVVVEDDP
-767 AVRMLVLD
+767 AVRMLVMD
-775 LLKELGYLAHE
+775 LLKELGYRAHE
-786 AADASAA
+786 AEDAKGA
-793 LPLLESELR
+793 LPLLESDLR

-861 SIEVLANKIRE
+861 SIDLLAGKIRT
-872 MINQTPSLEA
+872 MISQNP

>member
-1 MTRCRDVTG
+1 M
-10 HTASTASAR
+10 
-19 IVDANALTDAQDT
+19 NAVPNTN
-32 CDERSTLPDDAQ
+32 DAQ
-44 ALIARTDWSRTPLGA
+44 ALIARTDWSRSPLGSA
-59 SGTWP
+59 GTWP

-87 QLTQIYNNGFAMLAG
+87 QLTQIYNNGFAVLAG
-102 SKHPH
+102 NKHPH
-107 AFGQPAHLIWPELQ
+107 AFGQPAHQIWPELR

-127 YRAVLQGQVRTY
+127 YSAVLQGQVRTY

-148 QGVESDFWLDLTYSP
+148 DGKESDFWLDLTYSP
-163 IRDENT
+163 IRDESA

-186 IALELQRRSEESLKA
+186 IALELKQRSEESLKA
-201 QRDTEERLQLA
+201 QKQTEERLQLA

-224 DIGEDRFIADAHFAQ
+224 DIGQDRFIADAHFAQ
-239 LHGIDPAHASQL
+239 LHGVDPALASQL
-251 PISDYLQGV
+251 PISEYLHGV

-289 KADGELRWV
+289 QANGDVCWV

-309 GRPVRFLG
+309 GRPMRFLG

-354 HEERFRLNNAA
+354 REERFRLNNAA

-389 AYFLRAPYIA
+389 SYFLRAPYIA

-409 SLYTPHRDGSNRHAL
+409 SLYTPHRDGTQRHAL
-424 MNYLPRHGADGSVNG
+424 MNYLPRHGPDGAVNG

-447 SERKKTEEALR
+447 TERKKTEEALR

-489 ERAEDAL
+489 ERAEEAL

-526 LDLMQRYIADGR
+526 LDLMQRYIASGR

-545 TEAAVSSA
+545 TDAAVSSA

-571 LDRKTLNVNELIH
+571 LDRKTINVNELIH

-605 DDVWP
+605 DNVWP
-610 ISTDVSQLENALLNL
+610 VSTDVSQLENALLNL
-625 VINARDAMPDGGE
+625 VINARDAMPDGGD

-681 AKAFDPFFTTKPIGQ
+681 SKAFDPFFTTKPIGQ

-722 NQGTCVRLYLPRL
+722 GQGTCVRLYLPRL
-735 NLLEPERPVVETLSA
+735 HSLVAEPAVTETVTQTPA
-750 APTAT
+750 VAT
-755 CGETVVVVEDDP
+755 GETVVVVEDDP
-767 AVRMLVLD
+767 AVRMLVMD
-775 LLKELGYLAHE
+775 LLKELGYRAHE
-786 AADASAA
+786 AEDAKGA
-793 LPLLESELR
+793 LPLLESDLR

-861 SIEVLANKIRE
+861 SIDLLAGKIRT
-872 MINQTPSLEA
+872 MISQTP